1 MRSLLVLKFV
11 IGPIVGLSFY
21 LAFDFWNVNRMA
33 KFGDGDGDG
42 VSVSEYLAG
51 WVSLAGAAGG
61 PSAPDLPTELAAM
74 IPKAPEGWTV
84 RPAAPADIADYVA
97 ADAPEKLAAYVG
109 AVVNERAGNGVRQL
123 RQTYSNGA
131 KMVIFEVIRYPNF
144 VFTSFGATQIKM
156 EIQWIAPE
164 YSGRDFMV
172 VRGMEFVED
181 VLPDKVAL
189 RYFMGDVGDQI
200 WVRVLATKDMTD
212 EDLLPFFQTLHV
224 PAMAADVVD
233 KVDGMGEVPVIV
245 LASVIEGEER
255 AIWEAERAGRASEAA
270 RERAAK
276 EAEKAEKEKAAA
288 EREADK
294 ARKAE
299 DKARGVTTD
308 EASGVKVR
316 KGTGDEKKKG
326 KTQAGFGDDGCQ
338 IVDGRKTCGAGGDQ
352 Q

>member
-1 MRSLLVLKFV
+1 MRSLFVLKV
-11 IGPIVGLSFY
+11 VLGPIVALAGY
-21 LAFDFWNVNRMA
+21 MAFDFWNVNRMA
-33 KFGDGDGDG
+33 KFGNGDG
-42 VSVSEYLAG
+42 VSVTEYLGG
-51 WVSLAGAAGG
+51 WVSLAGAVGG
-61 PSAPDLPTELAAM
+61 PKAPELPTELAAM

-84 RPAAPADIADYVA
+84 RPTQPADIADYVA
-97 ADAPEKLAAYVG
+97 SDAPEKLASYVG
-109 AVVNERAGNGVRQL
+109 AVVAERPGNGVRQL

-156 EIQWIAPE
+156 EIQWITPE

-189 RYFMGDVGDQI
+189 RYFLGDVGDQI

-233 KVDGMGEVPVIV
+233 KVAGMGEVPVIV

-255 AIWEAERAGRASEAA
+255 AAWEAERAASATEAE
-270 RERAAK
+270 RERAEK
-276 EAEKAEKEKAAA
+276 EAEKAAKEQAQA
-288 EREADK
+288 EREAEK
-294 ARKAE
+294 AQKAE

-308 EASGVKVR
+308 DASGVKVR

-326 KTQAGFGDDGCQ
+326 KTRAGFGDEGCQ
-338 IVDGRKTCGAGGDQ
+338 VINGRKACGAGGAEA
-352 Q
+352 